1 MKRIPIYL
9 VLLFALIACDSR
21 TSLTRMFDSI
31 DSLSSSQHPQKA
43 LEALDNISPMY
54 ASMDKGERM
63 KYEFLY
69 VKAKAK
75 NYESIAYDSVI
86 VDLADYYHNKGNN
99 KEKMEAYYILGIYYK
114 QKGDAPR
121 ALASFSKSL
130 QYADSVRNIRDMML
144 VHGMLQE
151 VYEEGGLY
159 TDARREMKQAI
170 YYGLKSKDTI
180 AALIYAEFEPWY
192 YLQSRDYDSA
202 EIAANKIYLTNKKI
216 KGGENNTL
224 TLSYSVLSQLE
235 KKNWKKA
242 KRYMDIYER
251 NFADSTVNTVGLR
264 VYLYDYKAKYYAGI
278 GKLDSALHFIR
289 LQQQEDRRLNN
300 YEQVFRN
307 YMNVY
312 CAMGKVDSVNKY
324 ANLFCLYNDSVK
336 ANLYAERVT
345 QIKSMYDYTQQQEEA
360 FRQRS
365 KSHRLMAALML
376 VASLGVIVV
385 LSLVMLISRNR
396 RRHAEAMRIEHN
408 QYARLSA
415 RYEMVLEQQNML
427 MLKESEKSKMYDLL
441 QQELEGLRQN
451 MATVS
456 AIRNKESQKMMEAAA
471 VERLG
476 ELIAVGGHPSDE
488 EWKELSKVFEENDNG
503 FSKWLADQSGKLNRR
518 EMRLCMLSRLHFQPS
533 EAAVLLV
540 TTRQNVTNMRSR
552 MMPKVFGEEGSA
564 ADFGLRIAEI

>member
-9 VLLFALIACDSR
+9 VLLFVLIACDSR
-21 TSLTRMFDSI
+21 TSITRMFDSI
-31 DSLSSSQHPQKA
+31 DSLASSQHPQKA

-75 NYESIAYDSVI
+75 NYESIAHDSVI

-121 ALASFSKSL
+121 ALVSFSKSL
-130 QYADSVRNIRDMML
+130 QYADSARNIRDMML

-151 VYEEGGLY
+151 VYEEGGMY
-159 TDARREMKQAI
+159 TDARREMKLAAN
-170 YYGLKSKDTI
+170 YGLKCKDTL
-180 AALIYAEFEPWY
+180 AALIYKEFEPWY
-192 YLQSRDYDSA
+192 YLQIRDFDSV
-202 EIAANKIYLTNKKI
+202 EIAANRIYKRSTQVKY
-216 KGGENNTL
+216 GRPNTL
-224 TLSYSVLSQLE
+224 VLSYSVLSQLE

-251 NFADSTVNTVGLR
+251 NFADPTVNTKGR
-264 VYLYDYKAKYYAGI
+264 SAILYDYKAKYYAGI
-278 GKLDSALHFIR
+278 GKLDSALHFIH
-289 LQQQEDRRLNN
+289 LQQRNRCLNN
-300 YEQVFRN
+300 SEQVFRN

-324 ANLFCLYNDSVK
+324 ANLFCLCNDSAK

-408 QYARLSA
+408 EYARLSA

-427 MLKESEKSKMYDLL
+427 MLKESEKSEMYDLL

-456 AIRNKESQKMMEAAA
+456 ATRNKESQKMMEAAA
-471 VERLG
+471 VDRLR
-476 ELIAVGGHPSDE
+476 ELIAAGGHPSDE
-488 EWKELSKVFEENDNG
+488 EWKELSKVFEEYDNG

>member
-1 MKRIPIYL
+1 
-9 VLLFALIACDSR
+9 
-21 TSLTRMFDSI
+21 
-31 DSLSSSQHPQKA
+31 
-43 LEALDNISPMY
+43 
-54 ASMDKGERM
+54 MDKGERM

-75 NYESIAYDSVI
+75 NYESIAHDLVI

-130 QYADSVRNIRDMML
+130 QYADSTRNVKDMML

-151 VYEEGGLY
+151 VYEESGLY
-159 TDARREMKQAI
+159 TDARREMKLAAN
-170 YYGLKSKDTI
+170 YGLKCKDTL
-180 AALIYAEFEPWY
+180 AALIYKEFEPWY
-192 YLQSRDYDSA
+192 YLQIRDFDSV
-202 EIAANKIYLTNKKI
+202 EIAANRIYKRSTQVKY
-216 KGGENNTL
+216 GRPNTL
-224 TLSYSVLSQLE
+224 VLSYSVLSQLE

-251 NFADSTVNTVGLR
+251 NFADPTVNTKGR
-264 VYLYDYKAKYYAGI
+264 SAILYDYKAKYYAGI
-278 GKLDSALHFIR
+278 GKLDSALHFIH
-289 LQQQEDRRLNN
+289 LQQRNRCLNN
-300 YEQVFRN
+300 SEQVFRN

-312 CAMGKVDSVNKY
+312 CAMGKVDSVIKY
-324 ANLFCLYNDSVK
+324 ANLFCLYNDSAK

-365 KSHRLMAALML
+365 KSHKLMAALML

-408 QYARLSA
+408 EYARLSA

-427 MLKESEKSKMYDLL
+427 MLKESEKSEMYDLL

-456 AIRNKESQKMMEAAA
+456 ATRNKESQKMMEAAA
-471 VERLG
+471 VERLR
-476 ELIAVGGHPSDE
+476 ELIAAGGHPSDE
-488 EWKELSKVFEENDNG
+488 EWKELSKVFEEYDNG

>member
-1 MKRIPIYL
+1 
-9 VLLFALIACDSR
+9 
-21 TSLTRMFDSI
+21 
-31 DSLSSSQHPQKA
+31 
-43 LEALDNISPMY
+43 
-54 ASMDKGERM
+54 MDKGERM

-75 NYESIAYDSVI
+75 NYESIAHDSVI

-130 QYADSVRNIRDMML
+130 QYADSARNVRDMML

-159 TDARREMKQAI
+159 TDARREMKLAAN
-170 YYGLKSKDTI
+170 YGLKCKDTL
-180 AALIYAEFEPWY
+180 AALIYKEFEPWY
-192 YLQSRDYDSA
+192 YLQIRDFDSV
-202 EIAANKIYLTNKKI
+202 EIAANRIYKRSTQVKY
-216 KGGENNTL
+216 GRPNTL
-224 TLSYSVLSQLE
+224 VLSYSVLSQLE

-251 NFADSTVNTVGLR
+251 NFADPTVNTKGR
-264 VYLYDYKAKYYAGI
+264 SAILYDYKAKYYAGI
-278 GKLDSALHFIR
+278 GKLDSALHFIH
-289 LQQQEDRRLNN
+289 LQQRNRCLNN
-300 YEQVFRN
+300 SEQVFRN

-312 CAMGKVDSVNKY
+312 CALGKVDSVNKY
-324 ANLFCLYNDSVK
+324 ANLFCLYNDSAK

-365 KSHRLMAALML
+365 KSHRLMTALML

-456 AIRNKESQKMMEAAA
+456 ATWNKESQKMMEAAA

-488 EWKELSKVFEENDNG
+488 EWKELSKVFEEYDNG

>member
-1 MKRIPIYL
+1 MKRISIYL
-9 VLLFALIACDSR
+9 VLLFVLIACDSR

-31 DSLSSSQHPQKA
+31 DSLASSQHPQKA

-75 NYESIAYDSVI
+75 NYESIAHDSVI

-130 QYADSVRNIRDMML
+130 QYADSTRNVRDMML

-159 TDARREMKQAI
+159 TDARREMKLAAN
-170 YYGLKSKDTI
+170 YGLKCKDTL
-180 AALIYAEFEPWY
+180 AALIYKEFEPWY
-192 YLQSRDYDSA
+192 YLQIRDFDSV
-202 EIAANKIYLTNKKI
+202 EIAANRIYKRSTQVKY
-216 KGGENNTL
+216 GRPNTL
-224 TLSYSVLSQLE
+224 VLSYSVLSQLE

-251 NFADSTVNTVGLR
+251 NFADPTVNTKGR
-264 VYLYDYKAKYYAGI
+264 SAILYDYKAKYYAGI
-278 GKLDSALHFIR
+278 GKLDSALHFIH
-289 LQQQEDRRLNN
+289 LQQRNRCLNN
-300 YEQVFRN
+300 SEQVFRN

-312 CAMGKVDSVNKY
+312 CAMGKVDSVIKY
-324 ANLFCLYNDSVK
+324 ANLFCLYNDSAK

-365 KSHRLMAALML
+365 KSHRLMTALML
-376 VASLGVIVV
+376 VASLGVIVA

-456 AIRNKESQKMMEAAA
+456 ATRNKESQKMMEAAA

-488 EWKELSKVFEENDNG
+488 EWKELSKVFEEYDNG

>member
-1 MKRIPIYL
+1 MKRISIYL
-9 VLLFALIACDSR
+9 VLLFVLIACDSR

-31 DSLSSSQHPQKA
+31 DSLASSQHPQKA
-43 LEALDNISPMY
+43 LEALDNILPMY

-75 NYESIAYDSVI
+75 NYESIAHDSVI

-130 QYADSVRNIRDMML
+130 QYADSTRNVRDMML

-159 TDARREMKQAI
+159 TDARREMKLAAN
-170 YYGLKSKDTI
+170 YGLKCKDTL
-180 AALIYAEFEPWY
+180 AALIYKEFEPWY
-192 YLQSRDYDSA
+192 YLQIRDFDSV
-202 EIAANKIYLTNKKI
+202 EIAANRIYKRSTQVKY
-216 KGGENNTL
+216 GRPNTL
-224 TLSYSVLSQLE
+224 VLSYSVLSQLE

-251 NFADSTVNTVGLR
+251 NFADPTVNTKGR
-264 VYLYDYKAKYYAGI
+264 SAILYDYKAKYYAGI
-278 GKLDSALHFIR
+278 GKLDSALHFIH
-289 LQQQEDRRLNN
+289 LQQRNRCLNN
-300 YEQVFRN
+300 SEQVFRN

-312 CAMGKVDSVNKY
+312 CAMGKVDSVIKY
-324 ANLFCLYNDSVK
+324 ANLFCLYNDSAK

-365 KSHRLMAALML
+365 KSHRLMTALML

-456 AIRNKESQKMMEAAA
+456 ATRNKESQKMMEAAA

-488 EWKELSKVFEENDNG
+488 EWKELSKVFEEYDNG

>member
-1 MKRIPIYL
+1 M
-9 VLLFALIACDSR
+9 VLLFVLIACDSR

-31 DSLSSSQHPQKA
+31 DSLASSQHPQKA

-75 NYESIAYDSVI
+75 NYESIAHDSVI

-130 QYADSVRNIRDMML
+130 QYADSTRNVRDMML

-159 TDARREMKQAI
+159 TDARREMKLAAN
-170 YYGLKSKDTI
+170 YGLKCKDTL
-180 AALIYAEFEPWY
+180 AALIYKEFEPWY
-192 YLQSRDYDSA
+192 YLQIRDFDSV
-202 EIAANKIYLTNKKI
+202 EIAANRIYKRSTQVKY
-216 KGGENNTL
+216 GRPNTL
-224 TLSYSVLSQLE
+224 VLSYSVLSQLE

-251 NFADSTVNTVGLR
+251 NFADPTVNTKGR
-264 VYLYDYKAKYYAGI
+264 SAILYDYKAKYYAGI
-278 GKLDSALHFIR
+278 GKLDSALHFIH
-289 LQQQEDRRLNN
+289 LQQRNRCLNN
-300 YEQVFRN
+300 SEQVFRN

-312 CAMGKVDSVNKY
+312 CAMGKVDSVIKY
-324 ANLFCLYNDSVK
+324 ANLFCLYNDSAK

-365 KSHRLMAALML
+365 KSHRLMTALML

-456 AIRNKESQKMMEAAA
+456 ATRNKESQKMMEAAA

-476 ELIAVGGHPSDE
+476 ELIAAGGHPSDE
-488 EWKELSKVFEENDNG
+488 EWKELSKVFEEYDNG

>member
-9 VLLFALIACDSR
+9 VLLFVLIACESR
-21 TSLTRMFDSI
+21 TSLAQMFDSI
-31 DSLSSSQHPQKA
+31 DSLASSQHPQKA

-75 NYESIAYDSVI
+75 NYESIAHDSVI

-121 ALASFSKSL
+121 ALVSFSKSL
-130 QYADSVRNIRDMML
+130 QYADSARNIRDMML

-151 VYEEGGLY
+151 VYEEGGMY
-159 TDARREMKQAI
+159 TDARREMKLAAN
-170 YYGLKSKDTI
+170 YGLKCKDTL
-180 AALIYAEFEPWY
+180 AALIYKEFEPWY
-192 YLQSRDYDSA
+192 YLQIRDFDSV
-202 EIAANKIYLTNKKI
+202 EIAANRIYKRSTQVKY
-216 KGGENNTL
+216 GRPNTL
-224 TLSYSVLSQLE
+224 VLSYSVLSQLE

-251 NFADSTVNTVGLR
+251 NFADPTVNTKGR
-264 VYLYDYKAKYYAGI
+264 SAILYDYKAKYYAGI
-278 GKLDSALHFIR
+278 GKLDSALHFIH
-289 LQQQEDRRLNN
+289 LQQRNRCLNN
-300 YEQVFRN
+300 SEQVFRN

-324 ANLFCLYNDSVK
+324 ANLFCLCNDSAK

-376 VASLGVIVV
+376 VASLGVIVA

-456 AIRNKESQKMMEAAA
+456 ATRNKESQKMMEAAA
-471 VERLG
+471 VERLS
-476 ELIAVGGHPSDE
+476 ELIAAGGHPSDE
-488 EWKELSKVFEENDNG
+488 EWKELSKVFEEYDNG

>member
-9 VLLFALIACDSR
+9 VLLFVLIACDSR

-31 DSLSSSQHPQKA
+31 DSLASSQHPQKA

-75 NYESIAYDSVI
+75 NYESIAHDSVI

-121 ALASFSKSL
+121 ALVSFSKSL
-130 QYADSVRNIRDMML
+130 QYADSARNIRDMML

-151 VYEEGGLY
+151 VYEEGGMY
-159 TDARREMKQAI
+159 TDARREMKLAAN
-170 YYGLKSKDTI
+170 YGLKCKDTL
-180 AALIYAEFEPWY
+180 AALIYKEFEPWY
-192 YLQSRDYDSA
+192 YLQIRDFDSV
-202 EIAANKIYLTNKKI
+202 EIAANRIYKRSTQVKY
-216 KGGENNTL
+216 GRPNTL
-224 TLSYSVLSQLE
+224 VLSYSVLSQLE

-251 NFADSTVNTVGLR
+251 NFADPTVNTKGR
-264 VYLYDYKAKYYAGI
+264 SAILYDYKAKYYAGI
-278 GKLDSALHFIR
+278 GKLDSALHFIH
-289 LQQQEDRRLNN
+289 LQQRNRCLNN
-300 YEQVFRN
+300 SEQVFRN

-324 ANLFCLYNDSVK
+324 ANLFCLYNDSAK

-408 QYARLSA
+408 EYARLSA

-427 MLKESEKSKMYDLL
+427 MLKESEKSEMYDLL

-456 AIRNKESQKMMEAAA
+456 ATRNKESQKMMEAAA
-471 VERLG
+471 VERLR
-476 ELIAVGGHPSDE
+476 ELIAAGGHPSDE
-488 EWKELSKVFEENDNG
+488 EWKELSKVFEEYDNG

>member
-9 VLLFALIACDSR
+9 VLLFVLIACDSR

-31 DSLSSSQHPQKA
+31 DSLASSQHPQKA

-75 NYESIAYDSVI
+75 NYESIAHDSVI

-121 ALASFSKSL
+121 ALVSFSKSL
-130 QYADSVRNIRDMML
+130 QYADSARNIRDMML

-151 VYEEGGLY
+151 VYEESGLY
-159 TDARREMKQAI
+159 TDARREMKLAAN
-170 YYGLKSKDTI
+170 YGLKCKDTL
-180 AALIYAEFEPWY
+180 AALIYKEFEPWY
-192 YLQSRDYDSA
+192 YLQIRDFDSV
-202 EIAANKIYLTNKKI
+202 EIAANRIYKRSTQVKY
-216 KGGENNTL
+216 GRPNTL
-224 TLSYSVLSQLE
+224 VLSYSVLSQLE

-251 NFADSTVNTVGLR
+251 NFADPTVNTKGR
-264 VYLYDYKAKYYAGI
+264 SAILYDYKAKYYAGI
-278 GKLDSALHFIR
+278 GKLDSALHFIH
-289 LQQQEDRRLNN
+289 LQQRNRCLNN
-300 YEQVFRN
+300 SEQVFRN

-312 CAMGKVDSVNKY
+312 CALGKVDSVNKY
-324 ANLFCLYNDSVK
+324 ANLFCLYNDSAK

-345 QIKSMYDYTQQQEEA
+345 QIKSMYDYTQQQEVA

-456 AIRNKESQKMMEAAA
+456 ATRNKESQKMMEAAA
-471 VERLG
+471 VERLR
-476 ELIAVGGHPSDE
+476 ELIAAGNHPSDE
-488 EWKELSKVFEENDNG
+488 EWKELSKVFEEYDNS
-503 FSKWLADQSGKLNRR
+503 FSKWLAGQSGKLNRR

-564 ADFGLRIAEI
+564 ADFGMRIAEI

>member
-9 VLLFALIACDSR
+9 VLLFVLIACDSR
-21 TSLTRMFDSI
+21 TSITRMFDSI
-31 DSLSSSQHPQKA
+31 DSLASSQHPQKA

-75 NYESIAYDSVI
+75 NYESIAHDSVI

-130 QYADSVRNIRDMML
+130 QYADSARNIRDMML

-151 VYEEGGLY
+151 VYEESGLY
-159 TDARREMKQAI
+159 TDARREMKLAAN
-170 YYGLKSKDTI
+170 YGLKCKDTL
-180 AALIYAEFEPWY
+180 AALIYKEFEPWY
-192 YLQSRDYDSA
+192 YLQIRDFDSV
-202 EIAANKIYLTNKKI
+202 EIAANRIYKRSTQVKY
-216 KGGENNTL
+216 GRPNTL
-224 TLSYSVLSQLE
+224 VLSYSVLSQLE

-251 NFADSTVNTVGLR
+251 NFADPTVNTKGR
-264 VYLYDYKAKYYAGI
+264 SAILYDYKAKYYAGI
-278 GKLDSALHFIR
+278 GKLDSALHFIH
-289 LQQQEDRRLNN
+289 LQQRNRCLNN
-300 YEQVFRN
+300 SEQVFRN

-324 ANLFCLYNDSVK
+324 ANLFCLCNDSAK

-365 KSHRLMAALML
+365 KSQRLMAALML

-427 MLKESEKSKMYDLL
+427 MLKESEKSEMYDLL

-456 AIRNKESQKMMEAAA
+456 ATRNKESQKMMEAAA
-471 VERLG
+471 VERLR
-476 ELIAVGGHPSDE
+476 ELIAAGGHPSDE
-488 EWKELSKVFEENDNG
+488 EWKELSKVFEEYDNG

>member
-21 TSLTRMFDSI
+21 TSLTQMFDSI
-31 DSLSSSQHPQKA
+31 DSLATSQHPQKA

-75 NYESIAYDSVI
+75 NYESIAHDSVI

-130 QYADSVRNIRDMML
+130 QYADSTRNVRDMML

-151 VYEEGGLY
+151 VYEESGLY
-159 TDARREMKQAI
+159 TDARREMKLAAN
-170 YYGLKSKDTI
+170 YGLKCKDTL
-180 AALIYAEFEPWY
+180 AALIYKEFEPWY
-192 YLQSRDYDSA
+192 YLQIRDFDSV
-202 EIAANKIYLTNKKI
+202 EIAANRIYKRSTQVKY
-216 KGGENNTL
+216 GRPNTL
-224 TLSYSVLSQLE
+224 VLSYSVLSQLE

-251 NFADSTVNTVGLR
+251 NFADPTVNTKGR
-264 VYLYDYKAKYYAGI
+264 SAILYDYKAKYYAGI
-278 GKLDSALHFIR
+278 GKLDSALHFIH
-289 LQQQEDRRLNN
+289 LQQRNRCLNN
-300 YEQVFRN
+300 SEQVFRN

-312 CAMGKVDSVNKY
+312 CALGKVDSVNKY
-324 ANLFCLYNDSVK
+324 ANLFCLYNDSAK

-376 VASLGVIVV
+376 VASLGVIVA

-408 QYARLSA
+408 EYARLSA

-456 AIRNKESQKMMEAAA
+456 ATRNKESQKMMEAAA
-471 VERLG
+471 VERLR
-476 ELIAVGGHPSDE
+476 ELIAAGNHPSDE
-488 EWKELSKVFEENDNG
+488 EWKELSKVFEEYDNS

>member
-21 TSLTRMFDSI
+21 TSLTQMFDSI
-31 DSLSSSQHPQKA
+31 DSLATSQHPQKA

-75 NYESIAYDSVI
+75 NYESIAHDSVI

-130 QYADSVRNIRDMML
+130 QYADSTRNVRDMML

-151 VYEEGGLY
+151 VYEESGLY
-159 TDARREMKQAI
+159 TDARREMKLAAN
-170 YYGLKSKDTI
+170 YGLKCKDTL
-180 AALIYAEFEPWY
+180 AALIYKEFEPWY
-192 YLQSRDYDSA
+192 YLQIRDFDSV
-202 EIAANKIYLTNKKI
+202 EIAANRIYKRSTQVKY
-216 KGGENNTL
+216 GRPNTL
-224 TLSYSVLSQLE
+224 VLSYSVLSQLE

-251 NFADSTVNTVGLR
+251 NFADPTVNTKGR
-264 VYLYDYKAKYYAGI
+264 SAILYDYKAKYYAGI
-278 GKLDSALHFIR
+278 GKLDSALHFIH
-289 LQQQEDRRLNN
+289 LQQRNRCLNN
-300 YEQVFRN
+300 SEQVFRN

-312 CAMGKVDSVNKY
+312 CALGKVDSVNKY
-324 ANLFCLYNDSVK
+324 ANLFCLYNDSAK

-376 VASLGVIVV
+376 VASLGVIVA

-427 MLKESEKSKMYDLL
+427 MLKDSEKSKMYDLL

-456 AIRNKESQKMMEAAA
+456 ATRNKESQKMMEAAA

-488 EWKELSKVFEENDNG
+488 EWKELSKVFEEYDNG

>member
-9 VLLFALIACDSR
+9 VLLFVLIACDSR
-21 TSLTRMFDSI
+21 TSITRMFDSI
-31 DSLSSSQHPQKA
+31 DSLASSQHPQKA

-75 NYESIAYDSVI
+75 NYESIAHDSVI

-130 QYADSVRNIRDMML
+130 QYADSTRNVRDMML

-159 TDARREMKQAI
+159 TDARQEMKLAAN
-170 YYGLKSKDTI
+170 YGLKCKDTL
-180 AALIYAEFEPWY
+180 AALIYKEFEPWY
-192 YLQSRDYDSA
+192 YLQIRDFDSV
-202 EIAANKIYLTNKKI
+202 EIAANRIYKRSTQVKY
-216 KGGENNTL
+216 GRPNTL
-224 TLSYSVLSQLE
+224 VLSYSVLSQLE

-251 NFADSTVNTVGLR
+251 NFADPTVNTKGR
-264 VYLYDYKAKYYAGI
+264 SAILYDYKAKYYAGI
-278 GKLDSALHFIR
+278 GKLDSALHFIH
-289 LQQQEDRRLNN
+289 LQQRNRCLNN
-300 YEQVFRN
+300 SEQVFRN

-312 CAMGKVDSVNKY
+312 CAMGKVDSVIKY
-324 ANLFCLYNDSVK
+324 ANLFCLYNDSAK

-376 VASLGVIVV
+376 VASLGVIVA

-456 AIRNKESQKMMEAAA
+456 ATRNKESQKMMEAAA

-488 EWKELSKVFEENDNG
+488 EWKELSKVFEEYDNG

-552 MMPKVFGEEGSA
+552 MMPKIFGEEGSA
-564 ADFGLRIAEI
+564 ADFGMRIAEI

>member
-9 VLLFALIACDSR
+9 VLLFVLIACDSR

-31 DSLSSSQHPQKA
+31 DSLASSQHPQKA

-75 NYESIAYDSVI
+75 NYESIAHDSVI

-121 ALASFSKSL
+121 ALVSFSKSL
-130 QYADSVRNIRDMML
+130 QYADSARNIRDMML

-151 VYEEGGLY
+151 VYEESGLY
-159 TDARREMKQAI
+159 TDARREMKLAAN
-170 YYGLKSKDTI
+170 YGLKCKDTL
-180 AALIYAEFEPWY
+180 AALIYKEFEPWY
-192 YLQSRDYDSA
+192 YLQIRDFDSV
-202 EIAANKIYLTNKKI
+202 EIAANRIYKRSTQVKY
-216 KGGENNTL
+216 GRPNTL
-224 TLSYSVLSQLE
+224 VLSYSVLSQLE

-251 NFADSTVNTVGLR
+251 NFADPTVNTKGR
-264 VYLYDYKAKYYAGI
+264 SAILYDYKAKYYAGI
-278 GKLDSALHFIR
+278 GKLDSALHFIH
-289 LQQQEDRRLNN
+289 LQQRNRCLNN
-300 YEQVFRN
+300 SEQVFRN

-324 ANLFCLYNDSVK
+324 ANLFCQCNDSAK

-408 QYARLSA
+408 EYARLSA

-427 MLKESEKSKMYDLL
+427 MLKESEKSEMYDLL

-456 AIRNKESQKMMEAAA
+456 ATRNKESQKMMEAAA
-471 VERLG
+471 VERLR
-476 ELIAVGGHPSDE
+476 ELIAAGGHPSDE
-488 EWKELSKVFEENDNG
+488 EWKELSKVFEEYDNG

>member
-9 VLLFALIACDSR
+9 VLLFVLIACDSR
-21 TSLTRMFDSI
+21 TSITRMFDSI
-31 DSLSSSQHPQKA
+31 DSLASSQHPQKA

-75 NYESIAYDSVI
+75 NYESIAHDSVI

-130 QYADSVRNIRDMML
+130 QYADSTRNVRDMML

-159 TDARREMKQAI
+159 TDARREMKLAAN
-170 YYGLKSKDTI
+170 YGLKCKDTL
-180 AALIYAEFEPWY
+180 AALIYKEFEPWY
-192 YLQSRDYDSA
+192 YLQIRDFDSV
-202 EIAANKIYLTNKKI
+202 EIAANRIYKRSTQVKY
-216 KGGENNTL
+216 GRPNTL
-224 TLSYSVLSQLE
+224 VLSYSVLSQLE

-251 NFADSTVNTVGLR
+251 NFADPTVNTKGR
-264 VYLYDYKAKYYAGI
+264 SAILYDYKAKYYAGI
-278 GKLDSALHFIR
+278 GKLDSALHFIH
-289 LQQQEDRRLNN
+289 LQQRNRCLNN
-300 YEQVFRN
+300 SEQVFRN

-312 CAMGKVDSVNKY
+312 CAMGKVDSVIKY
-324 ANLFCLYNDSVK
+324 ANLFCQCNDSAK

-365 KSHRLMAALML
+365 KSHRLMTALML

-456 AIRNKESQKMMEAAA
+456 ATRNKESQKMMEAAA

-488 EWKELSKVFEENDNG
+488 EWKELSKVFEEYDNG

-564 ADFGLRIAEI
+564 ADFGLRIAGI

>member
-9 VLLFALIACDSR
+9 VLLFVLIACDSR

-31 DSLSSSQHPQKA
+31 DSLASSQHPQKA

-75 NYESIAYDSVI
+75 NYESIAHDSVI

-121 ALASFSKSL
+121 ALVSFSKSL
-130 QYADSVRNIRDMML
+130 QYADSARNIRDMML

-151 VYEEGGLY
+151 VYEEGGMY
-159 TDARREMKQAI
+159 TDARREMKLAAN
-170 YYGLKSKDTI
+170 YGLKCKDTL
-180 AALIYAEFEPWY
+180 AALIYKEFEPWY
-192 YLQSRDYDSA
+192 YLQIRDFDSV
-202 EIAANKIYLTNKKI
+202 EIAANRIYKRSTQVKY
-216 KGGENNTL
+216 GRPNTL
-224 TLSYSVLSQLE
+224 VLSYSVLSQLE

-251 NFADSTVNTVGLR
+251 NFADPTVNTKGR
-264 VYLYDYKAKYYAGI
+264 SAILYDYKAKYYAGI
-278 GKLDSALHFIR
+278 GKLDSALHFIH
-289 LQQQEDRRLNN
+289 LQQRNRCLNN
-300 YEQVFRN
+300 SEQVFRN

-324 ANLFCLYNDSVK
+324 ANLFCLCNDSAK

-408 QYARLSA
+408 EYARLSA

-427 MLKESEKSKMYDLL
+427 MLKESEKSEMYDLL

-456 AIRNKESQKMMEAAA
+456 ATRNKESQKMMEAAA
-471 VERLG
+471 VERLR
-476 ELIAVGGHPSDE
+476 ELIAAGGHPSDE
-488 EWKELSKVFEENDNG
+488 EWKELLKVFEEYDNG

>member
-1 MKRIPIYL
+1 
-9 VLLFALIACDSR
+9 
-21 TSLTRMFDSI
+21 MFDSI
-31 DSLSSSQHPQKA
+31 DSLASSQHPQKA

-75 NYESIAYDSVI
+75 NYESIAHDSVI

-130 QYADSVRNIRDMML
+130 QYADSTRNVRDMML

-159 TDARREMKQAI
+159 TDARREMKLAAN
-170 YYGLKSKDTI
+170 YGLKCKDTL
-180 AALIYAEFEPWY
+180 AALIYKEFEPWY
-192 YLQSRDYDSA
+192 YLQIRDFDSV
-202 EIAANKIYLTNKKI
+202 EIAANRIYKRSTQVKY
-216 KGGENNTL
+216 GRPNTL
-224 TLSYSVLSQLE
+224 VLSYSVLSQLE

-251 NFADSTVNTVGLR
+251 NFADPTVNTKGR
-264 VYLYDYKAKYYAGI
+264 SAILYDYKAKYYAGI
-278 GKLDSALHFIR
+278 GKLDSALHFIH
-289 LQQQEDRRLNN
+289 LQQRNRCLNN
-300 YEQVFRN
+300 SEQVFRN

-324 ANLFCLYNDSVK
+324 ANLFCQCNDSAK

-376 VASLGVIVV
+376 VASLGVIVA

-456 AIRNKESQKMMEAAA
+456 ATRNKESQKMMEAAA
-471 VERLG
+471 VERLR
-476 ELIAVGGHPSDE
+476 ELIAAGSHPSDE
-488 EWKELSKVFEENDNG
+488 EWKELSKVFEEYDNG

-518 EMRLCMLSRLHFQPS
+518 EMRLCMLFRLHFQPS

>member
-9 VLLFALIACDSR
+9 VLLFVLIACESR
-21 TSLTRMFDSI
+21 TSLTQMFDSI
-31 DSLSSSQHPQKA
+31 DSLATSQHPQKA

-75 NYESIAYDSVI
+75 NYESIAHDSVI

-130 QYADSVRNIRDMML
+130 QYADSTRNVRDMML

-151 VYEEGGLY
+151 VYEESGLY
-159 TDARREMKQAI
+159 TDARREMKLAAN
-170 YYGLKSKDTI
+170 YGLKCKDTL
-180 AALIYAEFEPWY
+180 AALIYKEFEPWY
-192 YLQSRDYDSA
+192 YLQIRDFDSV
-202 EIAANKIYLTNKKI
+202 EIAANRIYKRSTQVKY
-216 KGGENNTL
+216 GRPNTL
-224 TLSYSVLSQLE
+224 VLSYSVLSQLE

-251 NFADSTVNTVGLR
+251 NFADPTVNTKGR
-264 VYLYDYKAKYYAGI
+264 SAILYDYKAKYYAGI
-278 GKLDSALHFIR
+278 GKLDSALHFIH
-289 LQQQEDRRLNN
+289 LQQRNRCLNN
-300 YEQVFRN
+300 SEQVFRN

-312 CAMGKVDSVNKY
+312 CALGKVDSVNKY
-324 ANLFCLYNDSVK
+324 ANLFCLYNDSAK

-376 VASLGVIVV
+376 VASLGVIVA

-456 AIRNKESQKMMEAAA
+456 ATRNKESQKLMEAAA
-471 VERLG
+471 VERLR
-476 ELIAVGGHPSDE
+476 ELIAAGNHPSDE
-488 EWKELSKVFEENDNG
+488 EWKELSKVFEEYDNS

>member
-9 VLLFALIACDSR
+9 VLLFVLIACESR
-21 TSLTRMFDSI
+21 TSLTQMFDSI
-31 DSLSSSQHPQKA
+31 DSLASSQQPQKA

-75 NYESIAYDSVI
+75 NYESIAHDSVI

-130 QYADSVRNIRDMML
+130 QYADSTRNVKDMML

-151 VYEEGGLY
+151 VYEESGLY
-159 TDARREMKQAI
+159 TDARREMKLAAN
-170 YYGLKSKDTI
+170 YGLKCKDTL
-180 AALIYAEFEPWY
+180 AALIYKEFEPWY
-192 YLQSRDYDSA
+192 YLQIRDFDSV
-202 EIAANKIYLTNKKI
+202 EIAANRIYKRSTQVKY
-216 KGGENNTL
+216 GRPNTL
-224 TLSYSVLSQLE
+224 VLSYSVLSQLE
-235 KKNWKKA
+235 KKNWKQA

-251 NFADSTVNTVGLR
+251 NFADPTVNTKGR
-264 VYLYDYKAKYYAGI
+264 SAILYDYKAKYYAGI
-278 GKLDSALHFIR
+278 GKLDSALHFIH
-289 LQQQEDRRLNN
+289 LQQRNRCLNN
-300 YEQVFRN
+300 SEQVFRN

-312 CAMGKVDSVNKY
+312 CALGKVDSVNKY
-324 ANLFCLYNDSVK
+324 ANLFCLYNDSAK

-427 MLKESEKSKMYDLL
+427 MIKESEKSKMYDLL

-456 AIRNKESQKMMEAAA
+456 ATRNKESQKMMEAAA

-488 EWKELSKVFEENDNG
+488 EWKELSKVFEEYDKG

>member
-1 MKRIPIYL
+1 M
-9 VLLFALIACDSR
+9 VLLFVLIACDSR

-31 DSLSSSQHPQKA
+31 DSLASSQHPQKA

-75 NYESIAYDSVI
+75 NYESIAHDSVI

-130 QYADSVRNIRDMML
+130 QYADSTRNVKDMML

-151 VYEEGGLY
+151 VYEESGLY
-159 TDARREMKQAI
+159 TDARREMKLAAN
-170 YYGLKSKDTI
+170 YGLKCKDTL
-180 AALIYAEFEPWY
+180 AALIYKEFEPWY
-192 YLQSRDYDSA
+192 YLQIRDFDSV
-202 EIAANKIYLTNKKI
+202 EIAANRIYKRSTQVKY
-216 KGGENNTL
+216 GRPNTL
-224 TLSYSVLSQLE
+224 VLSYSVLSQLE

-251 NFADSTVNTVGLR
+251 NFADPTVNTKGR
-264 VYLYDYKAKYYAGI
+264 SAILYDYKAKYYAGI
-278 GKLDSALHFIR
+278 GKLDSALHFIH
-289 LQQQEDRRLNN
+289 LQQRNRCLNN
-300 YEQVFRN
+300 SEQVFRN

-312 CAMGKVDSVNKY
+312 CALGKVDSVNKY
-324 ANLFCLYNDSVK
+324 ANLFCLYNDSAK

-396 RRHAEAMRIEHN
+396 RRHAEALRIEHN

-456 AIRNKESQKMMEAAA
+456 ATRNKESQKMMEAAA
-471 VERLG
+471 VERLR
-476 ELIAVGGHPSDE
+476 ELIAAGNHPSDE
-488 EWKELSKVFEENDNG
+488 EWKELSKVFVEYDNS
-503 FSKWLADQSGKLNRR
+503 FSKWLAGQSGKLNRR

>member
-31 DSLSSSQHPQKA
+31 DSLASSQHPQKA

-75 NYESIAYDSVI
+75 NYESIAHDSVI

-121 ALASFSKSL
+121 ALVSFSKSL
-130 QYADSVRNIRDMML
+130 QYADSARNIRDMML

-151 VYEEGGLY
+151 VYEEGGMY
-159 TDARREMKQAI
+159 TDARREMKLAAN
-170 YYGLKSKDTI
+170 YGLKCKDTL
-180 AALIYAEFEPWY
+180 AALIYKEFEPWY
-192 YLQSRDYDSA
+192 YLQIRDFDSV
-202 EIAANKIYLTNKKI
+202 EIAANRIYKRSTQVKY
-216 KGGENNTL
+216 GRPNTL
-224 TLSYSVLSQLE
+224 VLSYSVLSQLE

-251 NFADSTVNTVGLR
+251 NFADPTVNTKGR
-264 VYLYDYKAKYYAGI
+264 SAILYDYKAKYYAGI
-278 GKLDSALHFIR
+278 GKLDSALHFIH
-289 LQQQEDRRLNN
+289 LQQRNRCLNN
-300 YEQVFRN
+300 SEQVFRN

-324 ANLFCLYNDSVK
+324 ANLFCLCNDSAK

-408 QYARLSA
+408 EYARLSA

-427 MLKESEKSKMYDLL
+427 MLKESEKSEMYDLL

-456 AIRNKESQKMMEAAA
+456 ATRNKESQKMMEAPA
-471 VERLG
+471 VERLR
-476 ELIAVGGHPSDE
+476 ELIAAGGHPSDE
-488 EWKELSKVFEENDNG
+488 EWKELSKVFEEYDNG

>member
-1 MKRIPIYL
+1 MKRNPIYL
-9 VLLFALIACDSR
+9 VLLFVLIACESR
-21 TSLTRMFDSI
+21 TSLTQMFDSI
-31 DSLSSSQHPQKA
+31 DSLASSQQPQKA

-75 NYESIAYDSVI
+75 NYESIAHDSVI

-130 QYADSVRNIRDMML
+130 QYADSTSNVKDMML

-151 VYEEGGLY
+151 VYEESGLY
-159 TDARREMKQAI
+159 TDARREMKLAAN
-170 YYGLKSKDTI
+170 YGLKCKDTL
-180 AALIYAEFEPWY
+180 AALIYKEFEPWY
-192 YLQSRDYDSA
+192 YLQIRDFDSV
-202 EIAANKIYLTNKKI
+202 EIAANRIYKRSTQVKY
-216 KGGENNTL
+216 GRPNTL
-224 TLSYSVLSQLE
+224 VLSYSVLSQLE

-251 NFADSTVNTVGLR
+251 NFADPTVNTKGR
-264 VYLYDYKAKYYAGI
+264 SAILYDYKAKYYAGI
-278 GKLDSALHFIR
+278 GKLDSALHFIH
-289 LQQQEDRRLNN
+289 LQQRNRCLNN
-300 YEQVFRN
+300 SEQVFRN

-312 CAMGKVDSVNKY
+312 CALGKVDSVNKY
-324 ANLFCLYNDSVK
+324 ANLFCLYNDSAK

-396 RRHAEAMRIEHN
+396 RRHAEAIRIEHN

-456 AIRNKESQKMMEAAA
+456 ATRNKESQKMMEAAA
-471 VERLG
+471 VERLR
-476 ELIAVGGHPSDE
+476 ELIAAGNHPSDE
-488 EWKELSKVFEENDNG
+488 EWKELSKVFEEYDNS
-503 FSKWLADQSGKLNRR
+503 FSKWLAGQSGKLNRR

>member
-9 VLLFALIACDSR
+9 VLLFVLIACDSR

-31 DSLSSSQHPQKA
+31 DSLASSQHPQKA

-75 NYESIAYDSVI
+75 NYESIAHDSVI

-121 ALASFSKSL
+121 ALVSFSKSL
-130 QYADSVRNIRDMML
+130 QYADSARNIRDMML

-151 VYEEGGLY
+151 VYEEGGMY
-159 TDARREMKQAI
+159 TDARREMKLAAN
-170 YYGLKSKDTI
+170 YGLKCKDTL
-180 AALIYAEFEPWY
+180 AALIYKEFEPWY
-192 YLQSRDYDSA
+192 YLQIRDFDSV
-202 EIAANKIYLTNKKI
+202 EIAANRIYKRSTQVKY
-216 KGGENNTL
+216 GRPNTL
-224 TLSYSVLSQLE
+224 VLSYSVLSQLE

-251 NFADSTVNTVGLR
+251 NFADPTVNTKGR
-264 VYLYDYKAKYYAGI
+264 SAILYDYKAKYYAGI
-278 GKLDSALHFIR
+278 GKLDSALHFIH
-289 LQQQEDRRLNN
+289 LQQRNRCLNN
-300 YEQVFRN
+300 SEQVFRN

-324 ANLFCLYNDSVK
+324 ANLFCLCNDSAK

-376 VASLGVIVV
+376 VASLGVIVA

-408 QYARLSA
+408 EYARLSA

-427 MLKESEKSKMYDLL
+427 MLKESEKSEMYDQL

-456 AIRNKESQKMMEAAA
+456 ATRNKESQKMMEAAA
-471 VERLG
+471 VERLR
-476 ELIAVGGHPSDE
+476 ELIAAGGHPSDE
-488 EWKELSKVFEENDNG
+488 EWKELSKVFEEYDNG

>member
-31 DSLSSSQHPQKA
+31 DSLATSQHPQKA

-75 NYESIAYDSVI
+75 NYESIAHDSVI

-130 QYADSVRNIRDMML
+130 QYADSTRNVRDMML

-151 VYEEGGLY
+151 VYEESGLY
-159 TDARREMKQAI
+159 TDARREMKLAAN
-170 YYGLKSKDTI
+170 YGLKCKDTL
-180 AALIYAEFEPWY
+180 AALIYKEFEPWY
-192 YLQSRDYDSA
+192 YLQIRDFDSV
-202 EIAANKIYLTNKKI
+202 EIAANRIYKRSTQVKY
-216 KGGENNTL
+216 GRPNTL
-224 TLSYSVLSQLE
+224 VLSYSVLSQLE

-251 NFADSTVNTVGLR
+251 NFADPTVNTKGR
-264 VYLYDYKAKYYAGI
+264 SAILYDYKAKYYAGI
-278 GKLDSALHFIR
+278 GKLDSALHFIH
-289 LQQQEDRRLNN
+289 LQQRNRCLNN
-300 YEQVFRN
+300 SEQVFRN

-312 CAMGKVDSVNKY
+312 CALGKVDSVNKY
-324 ANLFCLYNDSVK
+324 ANLFCLYNDSAK

-376 VASLGVIVV
+376 VASLGVIVA

-408 QYARLSA
+408 EYARLSA

-456 AIRNKESQKMMEAAA
+456 ATRNKESQKMMEAAA
-471 VERLG
+471 VERLR
-476 ELIAVGGHPSDE
+476 ELIAAGNHPSDE
-488 EWKELSKVFEENDNG
+488 EWKELSKVFEEYDNS

>member
-1 MKRIPIYL
+1 MKRISIYL
-9 VLLFALIACDSR
+9 VLLFVLIACDSR

-31 DSLSSSQHPQKA
+31 DSLASSQHPQKA

-75 NYESIAYDSVI
+75 NYESIAHDSVI

-130 QYADSVRNIRDMML
+130 QYADSTRNVKDMML

-151 VYEEGGLY
+151 VYEESGLY
-159 TDARREMKQAI
+159 TDARREMKLAAN
-170 YYGLKSKDTI
+170 YGLKCKDTL
-180 AALIYAEFEPWY
+180 AALIYKEFEPWY
-192 YLQSRDYDSA
+192 YLQIRDFDSV
-202 EIAANKIYLTNKKI
+202 EIAANRIYKRSTQVKY
-216 KGGENNTL
+216 GRPNTL
-224 TLSYSVLSQLE
+224 VLSYSVLSQLE

-251 NFADSTVNTVGLR
+251 NFADPTVNTKGR
-264 VYLYDYKAKYYAGI
+264 SAILYDYKAKYYAGI
-278 GKLDSALHFIR
+278 GKLDSALHFIH
-289 LQQQEDRRLNN
+289 LQQRNRCLNN
-300 YEQVFRN
+300 SEQVFRN

-312 CAMGKVDSVNKY
+312 CALGKVDSVNKY
-324 ANLFCLYNDSVK
+324 ANLFCLYNDSAK

-456 AIRNKESQKMMEAAA
+456 ATRNKESQKMMEAAA
-471 VERLG
+471 VERLR
-476 ELIAVGGHPSDE
+476 ELIAAGGHPSDE
-488 EWKELSKVFEENDNG
+488 EWKELSKVFEEYDNG
-503 FSKWLADQSGKLNRR
+503 FSKWLAGQSGKLNRR

-564 ADFGLRIAEI
+564 ADFGMRIAEI